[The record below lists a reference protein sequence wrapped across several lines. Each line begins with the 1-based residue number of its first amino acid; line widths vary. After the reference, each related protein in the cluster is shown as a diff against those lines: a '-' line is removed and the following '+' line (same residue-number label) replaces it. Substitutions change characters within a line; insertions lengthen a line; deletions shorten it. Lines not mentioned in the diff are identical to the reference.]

1 MGAETV
7 VTLGEL
13 VSIPGM
19 PSEPTMRK
27 IIDQHSGFPLISRG
41 KNGQGYEIPLERA
54 VTWWKDHRAREEE
67 EARRRGD
74 DIRQMGLAL
83 LGEDAA
89 VSQGL
94 NGLTPAEQKAA
105 LEAEI
110 AAIKLGQMRGDFV
123 RAADIESEVGQIFV
137 WFQQALAGL
146 PDRLSK
152 QMDISREQRDVLSSV
167 CDDLLNDLADRLED
181 LRHEGSAQ
189 DSPDPSIQESTRNFI
204 GGGPAPAS
212 GRTPVCAEMGG
223 ALSQA

>member
-1 MGAETV
+1 
-7 VTLGEL
+7 
-13 VSIPGM
+13 M

-27 IIDQHSGFPLISRG
+27 IIDQHSDFPLIARG

-54 VTWWKDHRAREEE
+54 VAWWKGHRAREED
-67 EARRRGD
+67 EARRRGN

-89 VSQGL
+89 VAQGL

-110 AAIKLGQMRGDFV
+110 AAIKLGQLRGDFV

-137 WFQQALAGL
+137 WFQQSMVGL

-152 QMDISREQRDVLSSV
+152 QMDMSREQRDVLSSA
-167 CDDLLNDLADRLED
+167 CSDLLNDLADRLED
-181 LRHEGSAQ
+181 LRHEGSAPN
-189 DSPDPSIQESTRNFI
+189 STDPSIQKSTHNLI
-204 GGGPAPAS
+204 GSGPSPAS
-212 GRTPVCAEMGG
+212 GQASIGAEMGG